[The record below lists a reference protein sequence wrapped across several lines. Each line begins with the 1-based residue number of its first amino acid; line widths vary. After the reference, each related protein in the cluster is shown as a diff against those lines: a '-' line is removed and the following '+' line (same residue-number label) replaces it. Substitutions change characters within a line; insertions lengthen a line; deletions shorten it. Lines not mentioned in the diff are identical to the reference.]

1 MKDLIVSCIKVAAPL
16 SVAAVMFAQGLGI
29 APNLV
34 ASYFRT
40 RPWLLLRSLVA
51 AVVLVPAAALAII
64 LLLKPALG
72 SAVGL
77 AILVSCPP
85 APLMLRTAPQ
95 KGGASSAFMASLHLS
110 LALLAMLTVPALIEL
125 LSIPLGFHADVDLAA
140 MAWILSKTILIP
152 VGLGLA
158 VRALSPNFA
167 DRFAPL
173 LSKVGMVALSV
184 VLLFV
189 LIALYPTLLAMDA
202 WSYLVFAVVS
212 AVSLAIGHWLGPKDP
227 RERTSLAVECGV
239 RHPALALTIGAANF
253 SRAKALSV
261 LVPAVL
267 TFIFVATLYLA
278 WRGKRL
284 AGGAVPATDPPGAQK
299 LGQRQA

>member
-1 MKDLIVSCIKVAAPL
+1 VKDLIVSILKVVAPL

-29 APNLV
+29 EPKRV
-34 ASYFRT
+34 ATYFKT
-40 RPWLLLRSLVA
+40 RPWLMLRALVA

-64 LLLKPALG
+64 LLLKPALASG
-72 SAVGL
+72 VGL

-110 LALLAMLTVPALIEL
+110 LALLAFLTVPALIYV

-140 MAWILSKTILIP
+140 MAWILSKTIVIP

-158 VRALSPNFA
+158 VHALASDFA
-167 DRFAPL
+167 DKFGPL
-173 LSKVGMVALSV
+173 LNQVGMIALSV
-184 VLLFV
+184 VVLFV
-189 LIALYPTLLAMDA
+189 LIALYPALLAMDA
-202 WSYLVFAVVS
+202 WSYLVFALVS
-212 AVSLAIGHWLGPKDP
+212 AVSLAIGHWVGPNDP

-253 SRAKALSV
+253 SRAKALAV

-267 TFIFVATLYLA
+267 TFILVATLYLA
-278 WRGKRL
+278 WRGRRTND
-284 AGGAVPATDPPGAQK
+284 ARTDPTRAAA
-299 LGQRQA
+299 R